1 MMMATKTPTMTIK
14 VVVEIGWWDGHV
26 DIGSSGVDSNSDDN
40 STGGNT
46 DKDDRLWWQLRCTDL
61 AFFFTQHT
69 YVDMTHCKKSKTIY
83 S

>member
-14 VVVEIGWWDGHV
+14 VVVEIGWWDGRL

-46 DKDDRLWWQLRCTDL
+46 EKR
-61 AFFFTQHT
+61 
-69 YVDMTHCKKSKTIY
+69 
-83 S
+83 